1 MAIRVHNANQ
11 SAAQPRYVNFMLSER
26 RREAAYESGA
36 ITGNTLRFTTPPMA
50 GVVAHKQWDDGRD
63 AIYTAYGNWPACGV
77 ALTSQYGD
85 PTHGETSDLVAEADD
100 LTLSFDLHANYGD
113 SSCGVVTSWNPAAIP
128 RVFVV
133 NANGT
138 EEEIAPGIRSV
149 TPTLRVDGN
158 RMKQVIWAVHHN
170 GWHVEHALTVWH
182 NQAVGEFD
190 TLFSWSDEQSAS
202 WYATAPK
209 IRFRYDYPVKL
220 KFGANEGF
228 KALNAQGGEIA
239 LTGSDTVIQLPMSFA
254 NGNEN
259 TGSGSVSRW
268 SWLGRMYHGRQFTV
282 KGWMSADTTAEPLTN
297 INHLNG
303 VGNATEWDG
312 YYLFG
317 GKVGVLPLASP
328 DGGRTTVHRA
338 SYDITSWHFANWNR
352 GKGGDDDNTEWS
364 DGLIFHRVANQVG
377 LTGGLSMVGLSQ
389 CIHGYQELYDAQC
402 AIGDWG
408 ARSGLWMLRD
418 GSYKLPST
426 TPGSRFSLRNLYPDA
441 QSTESYFGKPDL
453 TGAIPPNDNGSGD
466 GFDGEHYVM
475 GTVYSCYQLAKW
487 DYYAYRMVNNYAH
500 ATALMASQGRPYAD
514 QPYSLRGDREP
525 GRAFTA
531 AIQFGAV
538 LPEVRGLMMQ
548 VALQFG
554 ASVARRWDYR
564 ASNNHTGGP
573 ASWIYLY
580 NLPTYAYNGTNF
592 VTGPM
597 WTTHSLP
604 GLYMMYLLTQQT
616 IYKTM
621 FEEIGSTIFP
631 YGTINLRPTYQVN
644 VSVGATAQVGW
655 QPAYYIRC
663 KDDGWV
669 LANDSDRTSPAGDGT
684 GTAFNS
690 YFNGPSGHHELGGDA
705 LRGWGMGGTV
715 AYALLGENAR
725 GKARA
730 ADCVQTLARQST
742 APSLP
747 TPRGWW
753 MSGYMAWGNLYDRRT
768 TFGWGDNA

>member
-50 GVVAHKQWDDGRD
+50 GVIAHKQWDDGRD
-63 AIYTAYGNWPACGV
+63 SIYTAYGNWPACGV
-77 ALTSQYGD
+77 AQSSQYGD

-113 SSCGVVTSWNPAAIP
+113 SSCGVVGSWNPAAIP

-228 KALNAQGGEIA
+228 KTLNAQGGEIA

-254 NGNEN
+254 NGPQSSND
-259 TGSGSVSRW
+259 GSMDRYNW
-268 SWLGRMYHGRQFTV
+268 QGRMYHGRQFAV
-282 KGWMSADTTAEPLTN
+282 RGWMSADTAVEPLTN

-303 VGNATEWDG
+303 VGDATEWDG

-317 GKVGVLPLASP
+317 GKVGALPLASP
-328 DGGRTTVHRA
+328 DGGRTTVVRP
-338 SYDITSWHFANWNR
+338 SYAITSWHFVTWNR
-352 GKGGDDDNTEWS
+352 GEGGSDANAVWS
-364 DGLIFHRVANQVG
+364 DGLVFDRVANQSG
-377 LTGGLSMVGLSQ
+377 TNGCLSMVALSQ
-389 CIHGYQELYDAQC
+389 CVRGYQELYDAQC
-402 AIGDWG
+402 AIADWG
-408 ARSGLWMLRD
+408 VRSGLWMLRD
-418 GSYKLPST
+418 GSYKQAST
-426 TPGSRFSLRNLYPDA
+426 AVGSRFTLRNLYPDS
-441 QSTESYFGKPDL
+441 QSTENYFGKPGL
-453 TGAIPPNDNGSGD
+453 TGAIPPNSNSSGD

-475 GTVYSCYQLAKW
+475 GTLYACYQLAKW
-487 DYYAYRMVNNYAH
+487 DYYAYRLVNNYAN
-500 ATALMASQGRPYAD
+500 ATALIASQGPPYSP
-514 QPYSLRGDREP
+514 QIYSLRGDREP
-525 GRAFTA
+525 ARVMTA
-531 AIQFGAV
+531 AIQFGTV
-538 LPEVRGLMMQ
+538 LPEVRGLMLRTLNSLGGS
-548 VALQFG
+548 LQ
-554 ASVARRWDYR
+554 RRWDYL
-564 ASNNHTGGP
+564 ANNNHTGGP
-573 ASWIYLY
+573 ANWVYLY
-580 NLPTYAYNGTNF
+580 NLPEYAYNGTNH

-597 WTTHSLP
+597 WTSHSIVA
-604 GLYMMYLLTQQT
+604 LYMMYLLTQQAV
-616 IYKTM
+616 YKTM
-621 FEEIGSTIFP
+621 FEAVGSTIFP
-631 YGTINLRPTYQVN
+631 YGTINLRPTYQV
-644 VSVGATAQVGW
+644 SVAEGATAQVGW
-655 QPAYYIRC
+655 QPGYYIRC

-684 GTAFNS
+684 GTAFNG
-690 YFNGPSGHHELGGDA
+690 YFNGPGGHHELGGDA
-705 LRGWGMGGTV
+705 LRGWGIGGCVT
-715 AYALLGENAR
+715 YSLLGENAL